1 MASNGGDKDEEH
13 RGEDPKNGKLLDDA
27 SNDAASVK
35 PEEEKE
41 KAKQPSLL
49 LSDLYE
55 KPPPQIISLRELK
68 GLLALLVEFGGTF
81 GTAAVVI
88 GYFSHIDPFGG
99 FHW

>member
-1 MASNGGDKDEEH
+1 MASGGDKDEEH
-13 RGEDPKNGKLLDDA
+13 RGEDPKNGKLDDA
-27 SNDAASVK
+27 SNETESQK
-35 PEEEKE
+35 PKEDKE

-55 KPPPQIISLRELK
+55 KPPPRIISLRELK

-81 GTAAVVI
+81 GTAAVII
-88 GYFSHIDPFGG
+88 GYFTHIDPFGG